1 MRTGG
6 GSCIASTSQASQDI
20 DGAVLEATNI
30 ELQYVFDSDAGELL
44 HTTAH
49 LTAIANPCTKYG
61 EYDSLAEDII
71 IISSNNTV
79 LILN

>member
-6 GSCIASTSQASQDI
+6 GSCIASTSQVSQDI

-30 ELQYVFDSDAGELL
+30 ELQNVFDSDAGELL
-44 HTTAH
+44 HTAH

-61 EYDSLAEDII
+61 EYDSLAEGKYPAA
-71 IISSNNTV
+71 T
-79 LILN
+79 ILF